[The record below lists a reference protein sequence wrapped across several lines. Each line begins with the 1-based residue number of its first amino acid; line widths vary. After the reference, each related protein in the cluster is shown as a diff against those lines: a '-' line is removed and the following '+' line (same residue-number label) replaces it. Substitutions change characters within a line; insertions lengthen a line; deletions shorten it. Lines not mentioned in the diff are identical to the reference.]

1 MKKILLSTSTLYAVA
16 LAAPAFAQ
24 TTNEPVKLGIGG
36 YWNSAYG
43 GMVSQSGASK
53 NGRRT
58 DDIDTDAILN
68 FKGSTKLDNGIVVGA
83 SVQVRATDQQPT
95 TNVDPALN
103 GTATPDTI
111 KRSYAY
117 IRTDYGE
124 IRIGDDDDAR
134 RQKAMT
140 APVAGPLFGANT
152 PDLIFANGSL
162 GLTNTTMKKLEQEKR
177 VSRLA
182 YFTPTIAGFSFAV
195 SYAPGGEKGG
205 TGNANAPSLTQTNN
219 PAGTQGF
226 INNAVSAAGSYSGK
240 FGDFGLDAY
249 AGGSFG
255 HRVQPGPPFGNG
267 GANVSGRNNPT
278 ALGGGGVVTWGP
290 IAFGGAYEY
299 LYDRDAPQAF
309 VGGIGGHQKR
319 HTWDVGPRYTIGP
332 FSASADWTRAILQNV
347 NGNSSAYNDVVS
359 VVGDYVLGPGI
370 DVGAAVDWTHYRPS
384 ASGAAAINGTS
395 YTGVALM
402 AGLGIAF

>member
-1 MKKILLSTSTLYAVA
+1 MKKILLGTSALCA
-16 LAAPAFAQ
+16 LAIAGPAGAQ

-36 YWNSAYG
+36 YFNSAYG
-43 GMVSQSGASK
+43 GMLSQSGLSK
-53 NGRRT
+53 NGRRK

-83 SVQVRATDQQPT
+83 SVQIRATDQQPT

-117 IRTDYGE
+117 IRTDFGE

-140 APVAGPLFGANT
+140 APIAGPLFGANT
-152 PDLIFANGSL
+152 PDLIFANGSV
-162 GLTNTTMKKLEQEKR
+162 GLTNTTMRKLEGEKR

-205 TGNANAPSLTQTNN
+205 TGNANAPTLTQTNG
-219 PAGTQGF
+219 AGQGF
-226 INNAVSAAGSYSGK
+226 VNNAVSLAGSYSGK

-249 AGGSFG
+249 VGGSSG
-255 HRVQPGPPFGNG
+255 HRVYNQPFTNT
-267 GANVSGRNNPT
+267 NVTGRNNPM
-278 ALGGGGVVTWGP
+278 AVSGGGVVTWGP
-290 IAFGGAYEY
+290 IAFGGAYEH
-299 LYDRDAPQAF
+299 LYDRDTPNTTATLSSA
-309 VGGIGGHQKR
+309 HQKR
-319 HTWDVGPRYTIGP
+319 DTWDIGPRYTIGP
-332 FSASADWTRAILQNV
+332 FAVSVDWTRAILQNRDV
-347 NGNSSAYNDVVS
+347 NSSAINDVIS
-359 VVGDYVLGPGI
+359 LTGDYVLGPGI
-370 DVGAAVDWTHYRPS
+370 DVGAALDYTKYRAS
-384 ASGAAAINGTS
+384 AGNTALNGGNYNGLAA
-395 YTGVALM
+395 M

>member
-1 MKKILLSTSTLYAVA
+1 MKKILLSTSALCAVA
-16 LAAPAFAQ
+16 VAGPAFAQ
-24 TTNEPVKLGIGG
+24 SANEPVKLGIGG

-43 GMVSQSGASK
+43 YMVSQSGQNK
-53 NGRRT
+53 NGRRA

-68 FKGSTKLDNGIVVGA
+68 FKGSTKLDNGFTVGA
-83 SVQVRATDQQPT
+83 SVQIRATDQQPT

-117 IRTDYGE
+117 IRSEFGE

-140 APVAGPLFGANT
+140 APVAGGGQLFGANT
-152 PDLIFANGSL
+152 PDLIFANGSP

-177 VSRLA
+177 ISRLA

-205 TGNANAPSLTQTNN
+205 IGNANAPSLTQTNN

-226 INNAVSAAGSYSGK
+226 VNNAVSGAAAYTGK
-240 FGDFGLDAY
+240 FGDFSLDAY
-249 AGGSFG
+249 VGASTG
-255 HRVQPGPPFGNG
+255 HRVQPGPPFGNN
-267 GANVSGRNNPT
+267 GANQTGRNNPS
-278 ALGGGGVVTWGP
+278 AIGGGGVVGFGP
-290 IAFGGAYEY
+290 FKFGGAYER
-299 LYDRDAPQAF
+299 LYDRDPPIT
-309 VGGIGGHQKR
+309 VGGVTGNHQKR
-319 HTWDVGPRYTIGP
+319 STWDVGGEYIIGP
-332 FSASADWTRAILQNV
+332 FSASVDWTRAILQNF
-347 NGNSSAYNDVVS
+347 NGTSSATNDVVS
-359 VVGDYVLGPGI
+359 LVGDYVLGPGI
-370 DVGAAVDWTHYRPS
+370 DVGAALDWTHYRPT
-384 ASGAAAINGTS
+384 AGNAATGFN

-402 AGLGIAF
+402 AGLGINF

>member
-1 MKKILLSTSTLYAVA
+1 MKKILLGTSALCAVA
-16 LAAPAFAQ
+16 AAGPAFGQ

-43 GMVSQSGASK
+43 GMLSQSGASK
-53 NGRRT
+53 NGRRQ

-83 SVQVRATDQQPT
+83 SVQIRATDQQPT

-117 IRTDYGE
+117 IRTDFGE

-134 RQKAMT
+134 RQKPMT

-152 PDLIFANGSL
+152 PDLIFANGSP

-177 VSRLA
+177 VSRLQ

-205 TGNANAPSLTQTNN
+205 TGNANAPSLTQTNGQ
-219 PAGTQGF
+219 GTTF
-226 INNAVSAAGSYSGK
+226 INNAVS
-240 FGDFGLDAY
+240 
-249 AGGSFG
+249 
-255 HRVQPGPPFGNG
+255 
-267 GANVSGRNNPT
+267 
-278 ALGGGGVVTWGP
+278 
-290 IAFGGAYEY
+290 IA
-299 LYDRDAPQAF
+299 
-309 VGGIGGHQKR
+309 
-319 HTWDVGPRYTIGP
+319 
-332 FSASADWTRAILQNV
+332 
-347 NGNSSAYNDVVS
+347 
-359 VVGDYVLGPGI
+359 
-370 DVGAAVDWTHYRPS
+370 
-384 ASGAAAINGTS
+384 
-395 YTGVALM
+395 
-402 AGLGIAF
+402 

>member
-1 MKKILLSTSTLYAVA
+1 
-16 LAAPAFAQ
+16 
-24 TTNEPVKLGIGG
+24 
-36 YWNSAYG
+36 
-43 GMVSQSGASK
+43 MVSQSGLSK

-83 SVQVRATDQQPT
+83 SVQIRATDQVPSK
-95 TNVDPALN
+95 NNNPALN
-103 GTATPDTI
+103 GTTTPDTI

-152 PDLIFANGSL
+152 PDLIFANGSP

-177 VSRLA
+177 VSRLL

-205 TGNANAPSLTQTNN
+205 IGNANGPSLTQTNGQ
-219 PAGTQGF
+219 GTTF
-226 INNAVSAAGSYSGK
+226 VNNAVSAAGSYSGK

-249 AGGSFG
+249 VGGSSG
-255 HRVQPGPPFGNG
+255 HRVYGTNNGNQIT
-267 GANVSGRNNPT
+267 GRNNPS
-278 ALGGGGVVTWGP
+278 AVGGGGVMTWGP
-290 IAFGGAYEY
+290 IAFGGAYEH
-299 LYDRDAPQAF
+299 LYDRDPTAA
-309 VGGIGGHQKR
+309 VANAGHQKR
-319 HTWDVGPRYTIGP
+319 DTWDIGPRYTMGP
-332 FSASADWTRAILQNV
+332 FAVSVDWTRAILQNV
-347 NGNSSAYNDVVS
+347 DGNSSAQNDVVS
-359 VVGDYVLGPGI
+359 LAGDYVLGPGI
-370 DVGAAVDWTHYRPS
+370 DVGAAVDWTHYKPS
-384 ASGAAAINGTS
+384 AGNTALNGPN
-395 YTGVALM
+395 YTGLALM
-402 AGLGIAF
+402 AGLGISF